1 MDRPRGDLPLAELG
15 PASVTYA
22 VSPDLFGRH
31 TTIRVIPESLDNGAL
46 NGYAFPGEDPGRLG
60 SRTQKGRRIKVSP
73 KNG

>member
-31 TTIRVIPESLDNGAL
+31 TTESLDNGAL